1 MSMRENGQRQDSFD
15 LLDFLKQ
22 IKKNLIFLILAMILT
37 GSAGFCIS
45 KYLIEAQYESAVMM
59 IVNTRQDNSGTVT
72 NDNIQSAQN
81 LVSTYSI
88 IVKSNS
94 VLNEAIQKLDLPMDY
109 EELKQKVYINAVDD
123 TQVMRVAVRD
133 SDPKRAEN
141 ILKEIVK
148 IAPDRIVDAVEAG
161 SCKVISQAVTGNS
174 PVEPNVIKNTML
186 AAAIGLVLSVMIVA
200 MVQLFSIKKI
210 IDDDDVQKYI
220 ELPVLGVI
228 PEVERS

>member
-59 IVNTRQDNSGTVT
+59 IVNTRQDSSGTVT

>member
-1 MSMRENGQRQDSFD
+1 MRENGQRQDSFD

-37 GSAGFCIS
+37 GSVGFCIS

-220 ELPVLGVI
+220 GLPVLGVI

>member
-1 MSMRENGQRQDSFD
+1 MRENGQHQDSFD

-59 IVNTRQDNSGTVT
+59 IVNTRQDSSGTVT

>member
-1 MSMRENGQRQDSFD
+1 MRENGQRQDSFD

-59 IVNTRQDNSGTVT
+59 IVNTRQDSSGTVT

>member
-1 MSMRENGQRQDSFD
+1 MRENGQRQDSFD

-59 IVNTRQDNSGTVT
+59 IVNTRQDSSGTVT

-123 TQVMRVAVRD
+123 TQVMRVAGRD

>member
-1 MSMRENGQRQDSFD
+1 MRENGQRQDSFD

-161 SCKVISQAVTGNS
+161 SSKVISQAVTGN
-174 PVEPNVIKNTML
+174 
-186 AAAIGLVLSVMIVA
+186 
-200 MVQLFSIKKI
+200 
-210 IDDDDVQKYI
+210 
-220 ELPVLGVI
+220 
-228 PEVERS
+228 

>member
-1 MSMRENGQRQDSFD
+1 MRENGQRQDSFD

-22 IKKNLIFLILAMILT
+22 IKKNLFFLILAMILT
-37 GSAGFCIS
+37 GGAGFCIS

-59 IVNTRQDNSGTVT
+59 IVNTRQDSSGTVT

-94 VLNEAIQKLDLPMDY
+94 VLNEAIKKLDLPMDY

-161 SCKVISQAVTGNS
+161 SCKVISQAVTGSS
-174 PVEPNVIKNTML
+174 PVEPNVIKNTIL
-186 AAAIGLVLSVMIVA
+186 AATIGLVLSVMIVA
-200 MVQLFSIKKI
+200 MIQLFSIKKI

>member
-1 MSMRENGQRQDSFD
+1 MRENGQRQDSFD

-220 ELPVLGVI
+220 GLPVLGVI